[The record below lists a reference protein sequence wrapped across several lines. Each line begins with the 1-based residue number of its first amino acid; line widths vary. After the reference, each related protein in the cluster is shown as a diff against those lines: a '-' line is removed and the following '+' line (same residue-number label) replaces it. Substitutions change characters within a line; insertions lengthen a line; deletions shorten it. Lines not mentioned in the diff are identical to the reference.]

1 MKEKAFYK
9 VGHEFCF
16 THVQVYFDCRSP
28 LLLLLLRLLADF
40 FYIFF
45 SIYTLLIFDK
55 LYDSGFG
62 W

>member
-40 FYIFF
+40 FIYFF
-45 SIYTLLIFDK
+45 LYTLC
-55 LYDSGFG
+55 
-62 W
+62 